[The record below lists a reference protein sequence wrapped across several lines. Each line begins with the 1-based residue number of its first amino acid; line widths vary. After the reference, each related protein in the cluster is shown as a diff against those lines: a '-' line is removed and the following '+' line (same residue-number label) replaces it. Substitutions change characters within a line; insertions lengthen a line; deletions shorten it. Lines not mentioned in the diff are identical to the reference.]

1 MRYSNSWRRVV
12 LGGCLILGWAW
23 LHGFWR
29 KEVGNLTG
37 EAKWV
42 WVTTELERPYP
53 TRAVFVATLAVA
65 EPGPGALLKV
75 AADREYVAW
84 VNDVAA
90 ACGWSRPGFRLDV
103 YDISHLLRP
112 GKNRLRIEVRSP
124 TPVGGLLAAVDLP
137 KQATNAVVTGRD
149 FLLESKAGLMPPPV
163 VWGSPPR
170 YPWAYPRAFSRP
182 RTLDQLLVEEP
193 LVAAPPTPIA
203 PKSYLYLF
211 PTPVFGYTVMYPR
224 GGGWLWYAIGSSGE
238 SLEELKERLQ
248 PFLGTPEVFLD
259 PEPRWV
265 GQVLV
270 VAAAPPGDVE
280 VWPVAEP
287 FRARAP
293 GVVPGKLAPLP
304 RTRWSYRNPPE

>member
-1 MRYSNSWRRVV
+1 MWRWSGWWRVLSLACV
-12 LGGCLILGWAW
+12 VLGWAW
-23 LHGFWR
+23 VHGFWR

-37 EAKWV
+37 DAQWI
-42 WVTTELERPYP
+42 WVTAELERPYP
-53 TRAVFVATLAVA
+53 TRAVFVTAFEVV

-112 GKNRLRIEVRSP
+112 GKNRVRIEVRSP

-137 KQATNAVVTGRD
+137 GQKTNAVVTGRD
-149 FLLESKAGLMPPPV
+149 FLLESKTGLVPPPV

-193 LVAAPPTPIA
+193 VIFGPPAPLGPN
-203 PKSYLYLF
+203 SYLYRLE
-211 PTPVFGYTVMYPR
+211 TPVFGYVVVQPQA
-224 GGGWLWYAIGSSGE
+224 GGWLWYAAGSNGDSPEALREG
-238 SLEELKERLQ
+238 LQ
-248 PFLGTPEVFLD
+248 PFLGAPEVLLD

-265 GQVLV
+265 NQVLV
-270 VAAAPPGDVE
+270 VAKGKPRVVE

-293 GVVPGKLAPLP
+293 GVVPGKHAPLP

>member
-1 MRYSNSWRRVV
+1 MWSGSRWRRVFSWGF
-12 LGGCLILGWAW
+12 LLLGWAW

-29 KEVGNLTG
+29 QEVGNLTG
-37 EAKWV
+37 EARWV
-42 WVTTELERPYP
+42 WVTAELERPYP
-53 TRAVFVATLAVA
+53 TRGVFVATFAVA

-84 VNDVAA
+84 VNNVPA

-103 YDISHLLRP
+103 YGISHLLRP
-112 GKNRLRIEVRSP
+112 GENRVRIEVRSP
-124 TPVGGLLAAVDLP
+124 TPVGGLLASVDLP
-137 KQATNAVVTGRD
+137 GQKTNAVVTGRD
-149 FLLESKAGLMPPPV
+149 FLLETREGPVPPPV

-170 YPWAYPRAFSRP
+170 YPWSFPRAFSRP

-193 LVAAPPTPIA
+193 VAFGPPTPMG
-203 PKSYLYLF
+203 PKTYLYRLE
-211 PTPVFGYTVMYPR
+211 TPVFGYVVVHPEES
-224 GGGWLWYAIGSSGE
+224 GWVWYAAGANGE
-238 SLEELKERLQ
+238 DLAALKERLQ
-248 PFLGTPEVFLD
+248 PFLGAPEVLLD

-265 GQVLV
+265 SQVLV
-270 VAAAPPGDVE
+270 VAKGKPRAVE

-293 GVVPGKLAPLP
+293 GVVPGKHAPLP